1 MVAALFLNP
10 LTLPLYHHLNAD
22 TYIALSTCLAT
33 GGQGVVPDVAY
44 HNKLTAEND
53 GTKLKNCC
61 CSFKI
66 NILKGIM
73 YIYIYIIIK
82 NELLFILD
90 TMCSYMMGI
99 HINLQII
106 LAAGLL
112 GS

>member
-1 MVAALFLNP
+1 M
-10 LTLPLYHHLNAD
+10 
-22 TYIALSTCLAT
+22 ALSTCLAT

-44 HNKLTAEND
+44 HNNLTAEND
-53 GTKLKNCC
+53 GTKFKNCC

-66 NILKGIM
+66 NMLKGI
-73 YIYIYIIIK
+73 IYIIK

-90 TMCSYMMGI
+90 IMCSYMMEI
-99 HINLQII
+99 HINLQIT